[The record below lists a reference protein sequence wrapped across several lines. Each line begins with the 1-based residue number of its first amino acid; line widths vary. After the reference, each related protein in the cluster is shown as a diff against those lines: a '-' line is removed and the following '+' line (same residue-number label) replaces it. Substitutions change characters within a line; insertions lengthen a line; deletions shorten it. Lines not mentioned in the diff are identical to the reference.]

1 MADKIVVFTLD
12 GCRFCIDL
20 KKELKKSEIPF
31 NEIEISNNQS
41 IWDKV
46 VEQTGHNLLPTVY
59 INKEGTD
66 EGPVYVPSRDFNSPK
81 EIIEII
87 KTIL

>member
-1 MADKIVVFTLD
+1 MSNQIVVFTLG
-12 GCRFCIDL
+12 GCRFCVDL
-20 KKELKKSEIPF
+20 KKELKKSEIIF
-31 NEIEISNNQS
+31 TEIEISNNQT

-66 EGPVYVPSRDFNSPK
+66 EGPVYIPTRDFNSPK

-87 KTIL
+87 KTFL

>member
-1 MADKIVVFTLD
+1 MANQIVVFTLD

-31 NEIEISNNQS
+31 SEIEISSNQT

-59 INKEGTD
+59 VNKEGSD

-81 EIIEII
+81 EIIKIL
-87 KTIL
+87 KTFI